1 MAVANPTLGAPFVS
15 GFFNLR
21 FFPIAVIMTLDN
33 TARFMSSNA
42 TPGFRPDKPVEQK
55 RTRILLAD
63 SNASFLEFAREE
75 LSLHPDFEVVG
86 CVRTG
91 KEALAMTRELSPQVV
106 FLDLFAV
113 LLDLFVPGQNA
124 METIVRIKALPNPPK
139 IIILSHRESD
149 EYRPGVFAAGADE
162 FLIKPEFKQLA
173 QPLVRKLASRP

>member
-1 MAVANPTLGAPFVS
+1 
-15 GFFNLR
+15 
-21 FFPIAVIMTLDN
+21 
-33 TARFMSSNA
+33 MSPNGK
-42 TPGFRPDKPVEQK
+42 PGFRPDKTVQRK

-75 LSLHPDFEVVG
+75 LSVHPDLEVVG

-91 KEALAMTRELSPQVV
+91 KEALAMTRELSPDVV

-124 METIVRIKALPNPPK
+124 METIIRLKALPSPPK

-149 EYRPGVFAAGADE
+149 EYRPSVFGAGADE
-162 FLIKPEFKQLA
+162 FLTKPEFKQLA
-173 QPLVRKLASRP
+173 AAVVRKLVPRR

>member
-1 MAVANPTLGAPFVS
+1 MMF
-15 GFFNLR
+15 
-21 FFPIAVIMTLDN
+21 LDN
-33 TARFMSSNA
+33 TARFMSPNGN
-42 TPGFRPDKPVEQK
+42 PGFRPDKTVEWK

-75 LSLHPDFEVVG
+75 LSVHPDFEIVG

-91 KEALAMTRELSPQVV
+91 KEALAMTRELVPDVV

-124 METIVRIKALPNPPK
+124 METIVRLKALPNPPK
-139 IIILSHRESD
+139 IVILSHRESD

-162 FLIKPEFKQLA
+162 FLTKPEFKQLA
-173 QPLVRKLASRP
+173 RPTICKLVPRS

>member
-1 MAVANPTLGAPFVS
+1 MAVADPTLGAPFLS
-15 GFFNLR
+15 GFSSLR
-21 FFPIAVIMTLDN
+21 FFPIALIMTLDN
-33 TARFMSSNA
+33 TAQFMPSNA
-42 TPGFRPDKPVEQK
+42 KSGFRPGEQK

-75 LSLHPDFEVVG
+75 LSLHPEFEVVG

-139 IIILSHRESD
+139 LIILSHRESD
-149 EYRPGVFAAGADE
+149 EYRPSVFAAGADE

-173 QPLVRKLASRP
+173 QPLVRKLVSRL